1 MINSD
6 NGTEIVYRIP
16 YSSDII
22 IVKIAARNKAARKRG
37 IVYFEGELLVKGAHD
52 MVPITLLQPPRATR

>member
-1 MINSD
+1 MKVWEVQFGD
-6 NGTEIVYRIP
+6 LVHDDEVAQYYLVLMATL
-16 YSSDII
+16 
-22 IVKIAARNKAARKRG
+22 KAARKRG